1 MVTTDSGL
9 ADGDQ
14 QSFWLWKRAIEQRTG
29 VRITPDRER
38 ALANLLHSRM
48 RALNCHDIR
57 QYFAD
62 SLDDAKGAKEWS
74 KLVDSLLI
82 KETSFFRHQPSLDY
96 VERWVKSMSR
106 GRGDKT
112 PIWVWSLGCSSGEEP
127 YSLAIVIQQVME
139 RHDRVTNF
147 GIVAT
152 DISRDAIANA
162 RHGVYSGGK
171 LNALSS
177 QTKAKYFDQVGADS
191 FRVVDR
197 LRSHICFLNSNI
209 LTDKSPL
216 IRRKMDLI
224 YCQNMLVYFRRWQRR
239 EIVNKLIAHMQDDG
253 HMLLGLG
260 ELGAWVPQGLHRA
273 VPRTVQAY
281 TKQSAIVPAKTSTAQ
296 VFDKASAEHA
306 IRRC

>member
-1 MVTTDSGL
+1 MVTADSGL
-9 ADGDQ
+9 SEADQ
-14 QSFWLWKRAIEQRTG
+14 QPFWLWKRAIEQRTG

-38 ALANLLHSRM
+38 ALANLLHRRM
-48 RALNCHDIR
+48 RELNYTDIR
-57 QYFAD
+57 HYFAD

-106 GRGDKT
+106 RRQNKA
-112 PIWVWSLGCSSGEEP
+112 PVWVWSLGCSSGEEP
-127 YSLAIVIQQVME
+127 YSLAIVIKQVME
-139 RHDRVTNF
+139 RHGRETNF

-162 RHGVYSGGK
+162 RYGIYSGRK
-171 LNALSS
+171 LGALSS
-177 QTKAKYFDQVGADS
+177 QIKAKYFDQVGADS
-191 FRVVDR
+191 YRVVDS
-197 LRSHICFLNSNI
+197 LRRHICFLNSNI

-216 IRRKMDLI
+216 VRRKMDLI

-239 EIVNKLIAHMQDDG
+239 KIVNKLTAHMQDDG

-260 ELGAWVPQGLHRA
+260 ELGAWVPPGLHRA

-281 TKQSAIVPAKTSTAQ
+281 TKQSANAPAKISTAQ
-296 VFDKASAEHA
+296 AFDQASADQA